1 MGTLDT
7 GFALNSLTDD
17 GTFSGYGSVFGNV
30 DSHRDVVVKGAFKA
44 SIDEARA
51 TGNWPQMLLQHGMGD
66 KMPIGIWTFMTEDNQ
81 GLFLE
86 GKLALDNSRARD
98 VYALMKMTPRPALN
112 GLSIGYQ
119 PLDFVINDRASE
131 ARRTLKVVRLIE
143 VSIVV
148 SPSNPLA
155 TVRRVKSV
163 RGNIFRPVT
172 SKTEDAADKF
182 LRALAALDANTRTPQ

>member
-1 MGTLDT
+1 MDTLSS

-51 TGNWPQMLLQHGMGD
+51 TGVWPQMLLQHGLDD
-66 KMPIGIWTFMTEDNQ
+66 KMPIGIWTKMEEDST
-81 GLFLE
+81 GLYLE

-119 PLDFVINDRASE
+119 PIEFVINDRASP
-131 ARRTLKVVRLIE
+131 ARRTLKVVKLIE

-155 TVRRVKSV
+155 TVRRVKSE
-163 RGNIFRPVT
+163 RGHVFRPVT
-172 SKTEDAADKF
+172 SRTEAAANNF
-182 LRALAALDANTRTPQ
+182 IRALAALGSSRHPRH